1 MNSLFRLVSEQSF
14 FIWLLRYF
22 LVGIFFL
29 FLYTSQLPLL
39 QSMTTDRR
47 QTNNYLVEEP
57 VCNHIF
63 SRLIRLFFFLPFI
76 QLAKSSD
83 FLKVWGGDNRHSKKS
98 LIVFCSVNGKTAS
111 TSEKTA
117 TAAATLISPAA
128 TPVYTSQLLLL
139 HLILALFFP
148 PTYLDKDATIYIFFF
163 YQTTASLVS
172 PPFGHRG
179 FWKVH
184 PQNFFS
190 LLIDMKNQSTYRQ
203 TDRFNLHYS
212 EIF

>member
-14 FIWLLRYF
+14 FIWLWDASSWA
-22 LVGIFFL
+22 FFFFTLHNCL
-29 FLYTSQLPLL
+29 FFNAWQQTE
-39 QSMTTDRR
+39 DKK
-47 QTNNYLVEEP
+47 TNNCLVEEP

-63 SRLIRLFFFLPFI
+63 SRLIRLFFLPFI

-98 LIVFCSVNGKTAS
+98 LIVYCSVNGKTAS

-139 HLILALFFP
+139 PLLLLHILLALFFSP
-148 PTYLDKDATIYIFFF
+148 HIYRCFLLGCDNICFFLPN
-163 YQTTASLVS
+163 YCLPSL
-172 PPFGHRG
+172 
-179 FWKVH
+179 
-184 PQNFFS
+184 
-190 LLIDMKNQSTYRQ
+190 STVWTQ
-203 TDRFNLHYS
+203 RFLKS
-212 EIF
+212 T